1 MKRTWNAIKAAVVDF
16 LDDNAMTWAAA
27 IAFYASLSFGPLL
40 VLLLWAT
47 GFLGLEAQDA
57 LVGQFQ
63 QLMGPEATP
72 ALREILDNAETS
84 PARGWAAI
92 ISFGVLLFSA
102 SGVFAQLQAA
112 LNAVFDVKAKPA
124 DSTTGSVWA
133 YLRRRLLSMG
143 MIASLLFILVVSLI
157 ASTVIQGASSA
168 IGLDSETGTVMAT
181 LASLAVNLLVFTLLF
196 AIMFKLLPDVRL
208 TFHHT
213 LAGAFVTAL
222 LFAVGKFG
230 IGIYLGNASVGSSY
244 GAAGSLV
251 VLLVWV
257 YYSAIILMIGA
268 ELTQAFAFLGQHP
281 VRPDEHAVWADTDRP
296 QPKRERG
303 SNGPA
308 PAPGADSEASRQAT
322 ATKPA

>member
-1 MKRTWNAIKAAVVDF
+1 MKRAWTAIKAASVDF

-27 IAFYASLSFGPLL
+27 IAFYAALSFGPLL
-40 VLLLWAT
+40 VLLLWAS
-47 GFLGLEAQDA
+47 GLLGADAQNA

-63 QLMGPEATP
+63 QLIGPEAAP
-72 ALREILDNAETS
+72 ALREILANAESS

-92 ISFGVLLFSA
+92 ISIGVLLFSA

-124 DSTTGSVWA
+124 ASTTGSAWA

-168 IGLDSETGTVMAT
+168 IGLDSEGGTVMAT
-181 LASLAVNLLVFTLLF
+181 LTSLAVNLLVFTLLF
-196 AIMFKLLPDVRL
+196 GIMFKLLPDVKL
-208 TFHHT
+208 TFKQT
-213 LAGAFVTAL
+213 LGGAFITAL

-268 ELTQAFAFLGQHP
+268 ELTQSFAFLSHHP
-281 VRPDEHAVWADTDRP
+281 VEPDDHAVWADSDRP
-296 QPKRERG
+296 SPKRER
-303 SNGPA
+303 
-308 PAPGADSEASRQAT
+308 APGAGPET
-322 ATKPA
+322 EPAAA